1 MSKDEEIRNIH
12 SRRKNLLYLMQRYL
26 NDNGFYGTAAALK
39 NEAKL
44 SEEYELCDNIDLDGI
59 YLEYAS
65 YYQLKFGK
73 YPRILRKQQ
82 QQQNVKLELSTTT
95 AAKRKKSKQQKSQ
108 TVTAEAETLQNAK
121 GMPVAAATFDVN
133 DLQVTVKQMSTLQ
146 RPEQQQQQEQQQLH
160 FREKEVETD
169 TLEKQSLNR
178 LQEIQHGGPSTNTD
192 LLLSCQEWQ
201 NLAELIKSTII
212 KDDLK
217 LKWSDICGNNKA
229 VETIKEAVIIP
240 LNHPQLFNNGLKP
253 WRSVLLHGPPGSGKT
268 LLAKV
273 LYSETKHKVTFF
285 NITSSIVVSKWRG
298 ESEKLLKVLFHLALK
313 WAPSIIFLDEIEGLT
328 SKRDRCADHES
339 SKRFKNELLQL
350 MDGLEQST
358 LGLFILASTNLPWE
372 IDQAFLR
379 RFEKKVLVQ
388 LPNEVERAVLIGQ
401 LLPLNVKLNEQQMS
415 SLVKL
420 SENFTGDEIR
430 LACKEIAMQA
440 VRKITKAKLKG
451 EAALEDVPVE
461 NAFKQVQP
469 LSLNLMERHLKWQKE
484 HGS

>member
-12 SRRKNLLYLMQRYL
+12 ARRKNLLYLVQRYL

-44 SEEYELCDNIDLDGI
+44 SDEYELCDNIDLDGI

-73 YPRILRKQQ
+73 YPRILKKQQ
-82 QQQNVKLELSTTT
+82 QQQPLKLEL
-95 AAKRKKSKQQKSQ
+95 AVKRKKTKQQQQ
-108 TVTAEAETLQNAK
+108 TATEVETTSPNVKAATTANT
-121 GMPVAAATFDVN
+121 TFDVN
-133 DLQVTVKQMSTLQ
+133 DLQVTVKKMATQLRTEPKTQ
-146 RPEQQQQQEQQQLH
+146 QQQQQQEYH
-160 FREKEVETD
+160 AKEKEQLSESD
-169 TLEKQSLNR
+169 TQSLTR
-178 LQEIQHGGPSTNTD
+178 LQEIQHGCPSANSD

-201 NLAELIKSTII
+201 NLAELVKSTII
-212 KDDLK
+212 NDDLK

-229 VETIKEAVIIP
+229 VEIIKEAVLMP
-240 LNHPQLFNNGLKP
+240 LNYPQLFNNGLKP

-273 LYSETKHKVTFF
+273 LYSETKQKVTFF

-298 ESEKLLKVLFHLALK
+298 ESEKLLKVLFHVAMK
-313 WAPSIIFLDEIEGLT
+313 QAPSIIFLDEIEGLT

-358 LGLFILASTNLPWE
+358 MGLFILASTNLPWE

-388 LPNEVERAVLIGQ
+388 LPNEVERAMMIGK
-401 LLPLNVKLNEQQMS
+401 LLPLNVKLTEQQMS
-415 SLVKL
+415 TLVTM
-420 SENFTGDEIR
+420 SEGFTGDEIR
-430 LACKEIAMQA
+430 LACKEIAMQM
-440 VRKITKAKLKG
+440 VRKITNVKLKG
-451 EAALEDVPVE
+451 EKAVEEIPVE
-461 NAFKQVQP
+461 NAFKQVKP
-469 LSLNLMERHLKWQKE
+469 LCLNLMERHVKWQKE
-484 HGS
+484 NGS